1 MTIYIYTPILS
12 YIYMCV
18 CEKVYENA
26 NLRIFLTITRH
37 HATQF
42 QQRRFSAAG
51 RAAAVR

>member
-1 MTIYIYTPILS
+1 MTIYIYTDTFI
-12 YIYMCV
+12 YICV